1 MYLQFFFCILTNAII
16 YVLIHHIIVRLYLY
30 FLNILYFF
38 KYFCTN
44 IFHRRSLYTFYLRW
58 SLRARVW
65 PSARLWCWH
74 FAIDFVSVSCPVSRT
89 PMWNQHF
96 PRPYVVSGKFT
107 QISIAEVFFSF
118 WGFRK
123 AQLLSYGDLLVV
135 CEVPKMLLDARL
147 RIVGVLQ
154 GGANQVGSGCRCWS
168 IWCLYT
174 WILSRPR
181 RHVIEI

>member
-1 MYLQFFFCILTNAII
+1 
-16 YVLIHHIIVRLYLY
+16 
-30 FLNILYFF
+30 
-38 KYFCTN
+38 
-44 IFHRRSLYTFYLRW
+44 
-58 SLRARVW
+58 
-65 PSARLWCWH
+65 
-74 FAIDFVSVSCPVSRT
+74 
-89 PMWNQHF
+89 MWNQHF

-135 CEVPKMLLDARL
+135 CEVPKLLLDARL

-154 GGANQVGSGCRCWS
+154 GGANQVGSGSRCWS

-181 RHVIEI
+181 RHVIEIYGDGTRPDASDTATCDVTGFVRDLHQGHALTQSASDYLCHILKHFQVTCNQCQNCVQPFVGA